1 MRKVS
6 LRMNEEQRYQVIKE
20 SMDHGD
26 NKQRVALKL
35 GVAVRTVSRYI
46 AAYKRKGKAAFVHGN
61 RHRPPANSLSKE
73 VSDLIVSLYREKYAG
88 FNFAH
93 YKDLLSEY
101 ENIDVS
107 YATVYRLLW
116 ANDILSP
123 HIRRATR
130 KKLTKAK
137 LLTDTPS
144 ISENEV
150 ETVVRRQIALEDA
163 HPRQQRCKY
172 FGEEIRMDGSFHL
185 WFGERKS
192 VLHLAVDNATRA
204 IVGAF
209 FDW

>member
-1 MRKVS
+1 MIRRPPRS
-6 LRMNEEQRYQVIKE
+6 TLFPYTTLFR
-20 SMDHGD
+20 ST
-26 NKQRVALKL
+26 A
-35 GVAVRTVSRYI
+35 
-46 AAYKRKGKAAFVHGN
+46 KRKGKAAFVHGN

-150 ETVVRRQIALEDA
+150 ETVVRRQIALEDGRN
-163 HPRQQRCKY
+163 PNGRLFSSLVRGTQVRPSSCC
-172 FGEEIRMDGSFHL
+172 R
-185 WFGERKS
+185 
-192 VLHLAVDNATRA
+192 
-204 IVGAF
+204 
-209 FDW
+209 

>member
-1 MRKVS
+1 
-6 LRMNEEQRYQVIKE
+6 MNEEQKYQVIKVL
-20 SMDHGD
+20 MDHGG

-35 GVAVRTVSRYI
+35 GVAVRTVNRYI

-73 VSDLIVSLYREKYAG
+73 ISDLIVSLYREKYAG

-163 HPRQQRCKY
+163 HP
-172 FGEEIRMDGSFHL
+172 L
-185 WFGERKS
+185 WFGERKA
-192 VLHLAVDNATRA
+192 VLHLAVDNDTRT
-204 IVGAF
+204 IIGAF
-209 FDW
+209 FDWQETLNGLLSCFRPDPS